1 MTTESMSIHRAL
13 VELKTIDSRIIKKID
28 SAKFCVAAKAKA
40 TKLGAITVDE
50 FKTSAQASYDSAMD
64 LINRRNAIK
73 AAVSKSN
80 AVTEISVNNKTY
92 TVAEAIS
99 LKQHGMEY
107 LDYLRS
113 HIQAQYSN
121 ETSQITSAN
130 LRVEAKA
137 DDMANRSAAA
147 IPKPRMPILKLSP
160 RSATPILNRTPW
172 SWSMASPKAAL
183 KSLKT
188 CSPRS
193 IPSTTKLILPSLF
206 PTPLP
211 RSHSAT
217 KLF

>member
-13 VELKTIDSRIIKKID
+13 VELKTIDSRIEKAID

-40 TKLGAITVDE
+40 TKLGAVTVDE
-50 FKTSAQASYDSAMD
+50 FKTTAQSSYDKAMD

-137 DDMANRSAAA
+137 DDMVKSICGGDSKTVTKIRNTYIEQNSMELVDGLTKGCTQIIEDLQSQINSFNNEIDSA
-147 IPKPRMPILKLSP
+147 LSV
-160 RSATPILNRTPW
+160 SNAVTQITF
-172 SWSMASPKAAL
+172 SY
-183 KSLKT
+183 
-188 CSPRS
+188 
-193 IPSTTKLILPSLF
+193 
-206 PTPLP
+206 
-211 RSHSAT
+211 
-217 KLF
+217 

>member
-64 LINRRNAIK
+64 LINRRNAIE

-137 DDMANRSAAA
+137 DDMVKSICGGDSKTKDADPETVSMELVDGLTKGCTQIIEDLQSQINSFNNEIDSA
-147 IPKPRMPILKLSP
+147 LSV
-160 RSATPILNRTPW
+160 SNAVTQITF
-172 SWSMASPKAAL
+172 SY
-183 KSLKT
+183 
-188 CSPRS
+188 
-193 IPSTTKLILPSLF
+193 
-206 PTPLP
+206 
-211 RSHSAT
+211 
-217 KLF
+217 

>member
-1 MTTESMSIHRAL
+1 MTTETMTIHRAL

-28 SAKFCVAAKAKA
+28 SAKFCIAAKAKA

-80 AVTEISVNNKTY
+80 AVTEISVGNKTY

-107 LDYLRS
+107 IDYLRS

-137 DDMANRSAAA
+137 DDMVKSICGGDSKTKDADPETVAKIRNTYLEQNS
-147 IPKPRMPILKLSP
+147 
-160 RSATPILNRTPW
+160 W
-172 SWSMASPKAAL
+172 SWSMALPKVVP

-193 IPSTTKLILPSLF
+193 IPSITKLILLSLSPMPS
-206 PTPLP
+206 P